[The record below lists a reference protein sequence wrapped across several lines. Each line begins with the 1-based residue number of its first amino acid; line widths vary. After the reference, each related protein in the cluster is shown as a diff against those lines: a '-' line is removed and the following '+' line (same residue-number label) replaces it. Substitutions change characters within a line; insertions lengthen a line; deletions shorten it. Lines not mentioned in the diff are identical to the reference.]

1 MTEKSFYL
9 SSSGVAR
16 KEGGGEGESSPR
28 ETRFF
33 SPYLGVGNTFLCW
46 YGEGQQ
52 TQVPPRVV
60 NALARPLNETINNP
74 NISVSVR

>member
-28 ETRFF
+28 ETRF